1 MKNKLLAPVM
11 FAMAAVCVSPVSA
24 EVVGYT
30 TPEGIVYNVD
40 TSAGTAALARVEV
53 STGITEL
60 VVPDVISYGGET
72 YDVVAVADGACI
84 NNALL
89 QKVEIGDNVVSVGN
103 QSFYG
108 CQTLESATLPASL
121 KTVGDQAFYN
131 CKKLLAPALPEGL
144 ESIGSYAFWSNNMT
158 TEVNLPSTLVTLGG
172 NPWGCCP
179 ALYTFSIS
187 EDAPNFAVV
196 DGVLFDKKVET
207 LISYPIGNM
216 VTEYATP
223 ATTRVIKDNS
233 MRNNSLLASV
243 TLNEGLEVIGVG
255 AFNVCRFTEITIPAS
270 VTEIGQRAFTSNPKL
285 AEFKVAEGN
294 KHYAVFNKFLCTI
307 DGKTL
312 LQGLN
317 IEDVVIPESV
327 ENIDEYAFYNMSSI
341 KTVKLS
347 NARYVGQS
355 AFYSGRQIT
364 DIDFGTSLETIDNM
378 AFMYCTSVKEIVFPS
393 TLRTISNK
401 QAFLGCTMLERLVL
415 NEGIEKIGDGAFL
428 MCIALKEVYIPG
440 SVKEMGEAIFS
451 NCPSLE
457 SVEFGEGMLTIGSSC
472 VYSNSGLKRVKMP
485 DSVVDIKDF
494 AFGECPAIE
503 EINIPASLETVG
515 AAAFQNV
522 PLGGELRL
530 PPNLKK
536 VDKNAFTYTQITGLV
551 TNDLLESIGAWAFG
565 GNYGLVSVT
574 LNEGLVSIG
583 QGAFAASDMLT
594 SIEIPST
601 VVTIGDGFVSNCN
614 ALVEIINNATVPQVL
629 TGDPV
634 SSEAYD
640 ECVLKVPMSSID
652 AYGNAPYW
660 QNFYKI
666 EGFGSGSVDEL
677 EIGNAT
683 VEAVY
688 DLNGVRVDRP
698 VRGIYVVRY
707 SDGSVRKISVD

>member
-1 MKNKLLAPVM
+1 MRKNLLAPVM
-11 FAMAAVCVSPVSA
+11 LSVAAMCVSPVSA

-30 TPEGIVYNVD
+30 TSEGMVYNVD
-40 TSAGTAALARVEV
+40 MSAGTAVLARVEA
-53 STGITEL
+53 STGISDLT
-60 VVPDVISYGGET
+60 VPDEIVYGGET
-72 YDVVAVADGACI
+72 YDVVAIGDGACL
-84 NNALL
+84 NNTLL
-89 QKVEIGDNVVSVGN
+89 ASVKVGEKVATIGV

-108 CQTLESATLPASL
+108 CQTLASATLPSSL
-121 KTVGDQAFYN
+121 RVIGDQAFYN
-131 CKKLLAPALPEGL
+131 CKALASPVLPEGL
-144 ESIGSYAFWSNNMT
+144 EAIGSYAFWSNNAA
-158 TEVNLPSTLVTLGG
+158 TEVRLPSSLAEVGG

-179 ALYTFSIS
+179 LLSSFSIAD
-187 EDAPNFAVV
+187 DAPNFAVV

-207 LISYPIGNM
+207 LISYPVANM

-223 ATTRVIKDNS
+223 STTRVIKDNS
-233 MRNNSLLASV
+233 MRNNSLLTSV

-270 VTEIGQRAFTSNPKL
+270 VVEIGQRAFTSNPLL
-285 AEFKVAEGN
+285 AEFKVEEGN
-294 KHYAVFNKFLCTI
+294 EHYAVYNKFLCTK
-307 DGKTL
+307 DGKIL

-327 ENIDEYAFYNMSSI
+327 EDIEEYAFYNMSSI

-347 NARYVGQS
+347 NTKSVGQS

-364 DIDFGTSLETIDNM
+364 DIDFGTSLESIDNM

-457 SVEFGEGMLTIGSSC
+457 SVEFGEGLLTVGSSC
-472 VYSNSGLKRVKMP
+472 VYANSGLKKVKMP
-485 DSVVDIKDF
+485 DSVVDIKEF

-503 EINIPASLETVG
+503 EINIPASLESVG
-515 AAAFQNV
+515 TAAFQNV

-530 PPNLKK
+530 PSNLKK
-536 VDKNAFTYTQITGLV
+536 VDKNAFTYTQITDLV
-551 TNDLLESIGAWAFG
+551 TNDLLESIGDWAFG
-565 GNYGLVSVT
+565 GNYGLRSVS

-583 QGAFAASDMLT
+583 QGAFAASDMLV

-601 VVTIGDGFVSNCN
+601 VTAIGDGFLSNCN
-614 ALVEIINNATVPQVL
+614 AVVEIINNAVEPQAL

-634 SSEAYD
+634 SADAYA
-640 ECVLKVPMSSID
+640 ECVLKVPMSSVN

-666 EGFGSGSVDEL
+666 EGIGSDSVERVG
-677 EIGNAT
+677 EENIT
-683 VEAVY
+683 VSAVY